1 MQEIVPPKLNRETGI
16 LSIILN
22 RRNFLILV
30 AILLSFTI
38 WSTEILNTPDQK
50 ILAELVLGGLLIP
63 FMFDAYG
70 RPLHIYLIDGI
81 KHVFS
86 KKKQRIVLGK
96 DISEGIIIVNDYQ
109 YSRVFQIEP
118 INLSMSSEEDIYA
131 FKKYLQQALFA
142 LKHQIQIITIQKHS
156 THDKALET
164 EIGRYKN
171 LKGKLQDECKSYL
184 LAYQDLTLTMERS
197 FYLVLTAYAKGL
209 DDAKLKLE
217 DQENSFG
224 KLLEQTKVRLIPLST
239 QEILN
244 LSNHILLKAEE

>member
-16 LSIILN
+16 LSIVLN
-22 RRNFLILV
+22 RRNFLVLV
-30 AILLSFTI
+30 AVLLSFTI

-96 DISEGIIIVNDYQ
+96 DISEGIVIVNDYQ